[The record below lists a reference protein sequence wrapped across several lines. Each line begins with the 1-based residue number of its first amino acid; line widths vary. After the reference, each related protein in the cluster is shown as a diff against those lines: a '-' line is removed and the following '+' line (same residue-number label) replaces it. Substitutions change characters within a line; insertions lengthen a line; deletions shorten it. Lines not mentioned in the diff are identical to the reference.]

1 MESTL
6 DRNQAP
12 AVQLNKQINY
22 IVPERYE
29 TAQGIPVFV
38 MRNETSEAVKLDL
51 MFDAGSIYHD
61 SPAAGLTAGLL
72 LAGTPEK
79 TMAEINDAIDDFGGY
94 FNASVS
100 ADFAYLSMF
109 GLNESTTAIVSLIEQ
124 ALFTATFPE
133 EELIQ
138 LKAERKQNLMVSL
151 EKVSTL
157 AQRSFQENLFKGTP
171 YGRVNQPEDL
181 EGVTR
186 TEIIAFYEKHIK
198 CGLRKIN
205 WVGNPTHAQ
214 LHAVIACFSRWE
226 NTVSLPSVPKPNP
239 DNSKIKIEKKD
250 AVQTGIR
257 MGKILFDRSHPDYHK
272 MTVVNTI
279 LGEYFGSRLMTNI
292 REDKGYTYGIGSY
305 LGENQA
311 NGYFVIAT
319 EVGNEFLT
327 DTLVQINIE
336 IERLRNDLVPEEELA
351 LVKNY
356 LYGQFLRGADGPFS
370 MMELFSAVEIHGLDY
385 SYYRTALKT
394 IHEISAEEI
403 KQTAQQ
409 HLNPNEMLVVTA
421 G

>member
-12 AVQLNKQINY
+12 AVELNQQINY
-22 IVPERYE
+22 ILPERYE
-29 TAQGIPVFV
+29 TSHGIPVFL
-38 MRNETSEAVKLDL
+38 MRNESSEAVKLDL

-61 SPAAGLTAGLL
+61 SPVAGLTAGLL
-72 LAGTPEK
+72 LAGTPDK

-100 ADFAYLSMF
+100 ADFAYLSIF
-109 GLNESTTAIVSLIEQ
+109 GLNEITPNLVKLIEQ
-124 ALFTATFPE
+124 ALFTASFPE
-133 EELIQ
+133 DELTQ

-157 AQRSFQENLFKGTP
+157 AQRNFQENLFKGSP
-171 YGRVNQPEDL
+171 YGRVTQPEDIDR
-181 EGVTR
+181 VTR

-198 CGLRKIN
+198 RGLRKIN